1 MKTLLALLTLLVLG
15 CSPVDREPEEYIDLS
30 LVPPPA
36 STVAEEIIAT
46 PEATVEVPPVA
57 PVDKR
62 PEVFVYSMDPVENCP
77 PCVKLKKEVSE
88 LSSEELAD
96 LPFRFNFDTPA
107 PGWVELFPTLHWE
120 TPEGWAK
127 IEGWNGLDDFMKA
140 YRKPL
145 SSKKKDGITSQS
157 ELSTEI
163 NSSISSSASGQKSEG
178 PAEQTQLSQQD
189 TGSNSSYRKRRR

>member
-1 MKTLLALLTLLVLG
+1 MKTFLALLTLLILG
-15 CSPVDREPEEYIDLS
+15 CSPVDSEPEEYIDLS
-30 LVPPPA
+30 FAPPPA
-36 STVAEEIIAT
+36 STVAEEVIAT

-62 PEVFVYSMDPVENCP
+62 PEVFVYSMVPVENCP

-107 PGWVELFPTLHWE
+107 PEWVELFPTLHWE

-157 ELSTEI
+157 EPSTEI
-163 NSSISSSASGQKSEG
+163 NSSNSSLASEQKLDDTAG
-178 PAEQTQLSQQD
+178 QTQSSPQD
-189 TGSNSSYRKRRR
+189 TGSSLSYRKRRR

>member
-30 LVPPPA
+30 FVPPPA

-77 PCVKLKKEVSE
+77 PCVKLKKEVSG

-107 PGWVELFPTLHWE
+107 PEWVELFPTLHWE

-157 ELSTEI
+157 EPSTEI
-163 NSSISSSASGQKSEG
+163 NSSISYSASGPKLDD
-178 PAEQTQLSQQD
+178 PAVAKQLSPQD
-189 TGSNSSYRKRRR
+189 TGLNSSYRKRRR